1 MSEKLNQCCERLKA
15 EIKTAESSIEQA
27 SHHLASATEQGV
39 DALEV
44 RLNET
49 VAKCDEKREY
59 ATAAAGRLKQ
69 FIEEKKSDALTKLED
84 WKTDREISK
93 IEKHADRLEQ
103 QAVDAVVVAAYAL
116 LEAEVAIVEALR
128 ARRLAIDVAG

>member
-15 EIKTAESSIEQA
+15 EIKTAESSIEKTN
-27 SHHLASATEQGV
+27 HHLATATEQGV
-39 DALEV
+39 HALET
-44 RLNET
+44 RLSEA
-49 VAKCDEKREY
+49 VAKCDEGRDQ
-59 ATAAAGRLKQ
+59 ATEAAGRLKL
-69 FIEEKKSDALTKLED
+69 FVEEKSHDVLTKIED

-93 IEKHADRLEQ
+93 VEKHADKLEQ

-116 LEAEVAIVEALR
+116 LEADVAIVDALK

>member
-1 MSEKLNQCCERLKA
+1 MNEKLNQCCERLKA
-15 EIKTAESSIEQA
+15 EIKNAESSIEKT
-27 SHHLASATEQGV
+27 SHHLATATEQGV

-44 RLNET
+44 RLSEA
-49 VAKCDEKREY
+49 VAKCDDGRDQ
-59 ATAAAGRLKQ
+59 ATEAAGRLKG
-69 FIEEKKSDALTKLED
+69 FVEDKSHDLLARIED

-93 IEKHADRLEQ
+93 IEKHADKLEQ

-116 LEAEVAIVEALR
+116 LEADVAVVDALK